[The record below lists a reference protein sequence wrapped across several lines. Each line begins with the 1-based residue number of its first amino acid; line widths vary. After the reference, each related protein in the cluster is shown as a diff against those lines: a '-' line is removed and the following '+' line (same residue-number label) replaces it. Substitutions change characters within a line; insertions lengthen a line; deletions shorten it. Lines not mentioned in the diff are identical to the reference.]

1 MSYELYDQSAR
12 SVQRALDVLALLRQ
26 RQAITA
32 ATVEEIRR
40 RRRTADIALQ
50 GSFDELRRAF
60 ITPTD
65 REDIL
70 LLRQTTERI
79 ANAAEDIPLSVYR
92 QGRQALLPDDTA
104 LLAAV
109 TAECQA
115 LYEAVAALPAYPRD
129 ETVLKHLV
137 SAERLHRISEEN
149 SSSSL
154 AYDTLMHLSAVC
166 RRTTDILRYTLL
178 KMT

>member
-12 SVQRALDVLALLRQ
+12 SAQRALEVLTLLRR

-32 ATVEEIRR
+32 ATIKAIHR

-50 GSFDELRRAF
+50 SSFDELRRVF

-70 LLRQTTERI
+70 LLRQAAEHV
-79 ANAAEDIPLSVYR
+79 ADAAEDIPLYVYR
-92 QGRQALLPDDTA
+92 QGCQALLPDDTA

-115 LYEAVAALPAYPRD
+115 LYEALTALPAYPRD
-129 ETVLKHLV
+129 ETVLKHLA
-137 SAERLHRISEEN
+137 SAERLHRVSGEI

-154 AYDTLMHLSAVC
+154 AYDTLMHLSGVC
-166 RRTTDILRYTLL
+166 RSATDTLRYILL
-178 KMT
+178 KMA